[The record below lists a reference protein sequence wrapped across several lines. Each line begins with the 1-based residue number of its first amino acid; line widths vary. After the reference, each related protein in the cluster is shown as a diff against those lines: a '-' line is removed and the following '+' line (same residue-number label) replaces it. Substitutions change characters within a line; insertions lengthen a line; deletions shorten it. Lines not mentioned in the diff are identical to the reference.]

1 MLDILRIVAVIA
13 VIAASLW
20 LADRA
25 LRVTPLTARRV
36 ATVVALIVTVDFCLI
51 WLAIRAGGSEPWGVQ
66 ETAMLGVFAFN
77 GLIVFAGAY
86 VWYKAMRKAQAENAK
101 PRRPKRR

>member
-1 MLDILRIVAVIA
+1 MLDILRIAIVIV
-13 VIAASLW
+13 VIGVSLW
-20 LADRA
+20 LADRT
-25 LRVTPLTARRV
+25 LRVKPLTARRV

-51 WLAIRAGGSEPWGVQ
+51 WLAIRTASSTPWDAQ
-66 ETAMLGVFAFN
+66 DTALLGVFVFN

-86 VWYKAMRKAQAENAK
+86 AWYNAMRKAQAENAK